1 MLRAENLR
9 GRRAEG
15 AVNVNLQD
23 RYTYGQMCRNP
34 KSIATHDE
42 RLCEHDEIV
51 AGLSSLV
58 LYRLVGL
65 SVRVELGR
73 LFGVVRLAAAARRHF
88 AVDAVEDERVGRGRV
103 DEHSGRVDLRPD
115 RHHLLKPTVFLVG

>member
-15 AVNVNLQD
+15 AVNVNLQE
-23 RYTYGQMCRNP
+23 RYTYGQMGRNP

-73 LFGVVRLAAAARRHF
+73 LFGVVRLAAAAARRRHF
-88 AVDAVEDERVGRGRV
+88 AVDGVEDERGGRGR
-103 DEHSGRVDLRPD
+103 RQDL
-115 RHHLLKPTVFLVG
+115 L